1 MCSLSS
7 HILLPM
13 SMGAMG
19 AAGLSGFFFISVV
32 FEEINLYSNISFV
45 LKYDM
50 KAALYAY
57 VQT

>member
-1 MCSLSS
+1 
-7 HILLPM
+7 M

-19 AAGLSGFFFISVV
+19 AAGLSGFLFFFSVV

-57 VQT
+57 V

>member
-57 VQT
+57 V